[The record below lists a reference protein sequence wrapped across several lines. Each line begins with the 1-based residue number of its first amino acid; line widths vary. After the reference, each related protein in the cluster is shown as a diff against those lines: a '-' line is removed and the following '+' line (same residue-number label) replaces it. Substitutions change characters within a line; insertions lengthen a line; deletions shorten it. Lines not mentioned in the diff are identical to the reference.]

1 MSTAT
6 AAGLL
11 LILVPLSLNAAVA
24 LLAARFDYPDILRRP
39 TGEILSRFR
48 AGGTPLVLTW
58 WAFALTA
65 LFMVPLVV
73 LLSRAIGDAD
83 RTLLAVATAIGVIAA
98 LVQLLGLVR
107 WPFLVPYLARTVAD
121 PDATEARR
129 EAVDVVFQSFNRYL
143 GVAVGEH
150 LGYGLTGVWTTLTG
164 VALTQT
170 AAAPG
175 WLGVLGVAI
184 GPILILCS
192 LEFVGGH
199 EQSGWSVAER
209 LTPITYVAWSLWLVA
224 TGVALLAG

>member
-1 MSTAT
+1 LSTAT
-6 AAGLL
+6 VAGLL
-11 LILVPLSLNAAVA
+11 LIVVPLSFNAAFA

-39 TGEILSRFR
+39 TAEILSKFR
-48 AGGTPLVLTW
+48 AGGARLVLTW

-83 RTLLAVATAIGVIAA
+83 RTLLAVATTIGVIAA
-98 LVQLLGLVR
+98 LVQLLGLIR
-107 WPFLVPYLARTVAD
+107 WPFLVPYLARTAAD

-150 LGYGLTGVWTTLTG
+150 LGYGLTGVWTTLSG
-164 VALTQT
+164 IALTQST
-170 AAAPG
+170 AAPG
-175 WLGVLGVAI
+175 WLGVLGIVI

-192 LEFVGGH
+192 LEFVGGREH
-199 EQSGWSVAER
+199 SGWKLAER

-224 TGVALLAG
+224 SGVALLA